1 MVRFFGIRSRRIATV
16 NLDIVYGDSK
26 TREEKQRILRASY
39 NHAALIMLDYFWFS
53 RKTEQRIKQYCHIGD
68 AVMEQWVSG
77 DFPGIIVTAHVG
89 NWELG
94 GQYIASRGRTM
105 WSVYNPIGSE
115 QTLKALLKFRGASGM
130 KVLAREGA
138 VIGILRA
145 LRSNS
150 LIGMVLDQHTDL
162 EDGGMYLDFFGA
174 PATFSKAA
182 GTVARRM
189 NVPICVFIMKYDADA
204 DGYTLTSCKVISSD
218 EASRMSPEEITAQ
231 VVSVIAQIILDNPE
245 QWLWVY
251 RRWKRFRPEDD
262 LSKFPFYAKIEGTA

>member
-1 MVRFFGIRSRRIATV
+1 MVRLFGIRSRRIANV
-16 NLDIVYGDSK
+16 NLDIVYGDEK

-53 RKTEQRIKQYCHIGD
+53 RKTEQRIKQYCHVGD
-68 AVMEQWVSG
+68 AVMEQWVFG
-77 DFPGIIVTAHVG
+77 DFPGIIVTAHIG
-89 NWELG
+89 NWEIG

-162 EDGGMYLDFFGA
+162 EDGGMYLDFFGV

-204 DGYTLTSCKVISSD
+204 DGYTLRSCKVISS
-218 EASRMSPEEITAQ
+218 EEVSRRSPEEITEQ
-231 VVSVIAQIILDNPE
+231 IVSVIAQIILDNPE